1 MWRDILDRK
10 KLKFYTV
17 TEEYMIYLK
26 KYDEKVMD
34 NRGIKNKRPYIGVLF
49 EIDRKKYLA
58 PLSSPK
64 PKHLTMK
71 NSLDFVKIN
80 QGKFGVI
87 NLNNMFP
94 VIEEVIIEKNINLE
108 EDNKYKELLVNQLDW
123 CNKMENRDNI
133 YRKAEKL
140 YKEILNK
147 KEQSRFWNRCC
158 DFSLLEEKAIEFILL
173 KRE

>member
-1 MWRDILDRK
+1 MDNK

-34 NRGIKNKRPYIGVLF
+34 NRGVKNKRPYIGVLF

-158 DFSLLEEKAIEFILL
+158 DFSLLEEKAIEFIL
-173 KRE
+173 

>member
-1 MWRDILDRK
+1 MDNK

-34 NRGIKNKRPYIGVLF
+34 NRGVKNKRPYIGVLF

-94 VIEEVIIEKNINLE
+94 VVEEVIIEKNINLE

-173 KRE
+173 ERE

>member
-1 MWRDILDRK
+1 MDNK

>member
-1 MWRDILDRK
+1 MDRK

-34 NRGIKNKRPYIGVLF
+34 NRGVKNKRPYIGVLF

-158 DFSLLEEKAIEFILL
+158 DFSLLEEKAIEFISL
-173 KRE
+173 EVDID

>member
-1 MWRDILDRK
+1 MDNK
-10 KLKFYTV
+10 KLKFYIV
-17 TEEYMIYLK
+17 TEEYMSYLK
-26 KYDEKVMD
+26 EYDEKVMD
-34 NRGIKNKRPYIGVLF
+34 NRGVKNKRPYIGVLF

-94 VIEEVIIEKNINLE
+94 VVEEVIIEKNINLE

-133 YRKAEKL
+133 YRKVEKL

>member
-1 MWRDILDRK
+1 MDNK

-34 NRGIKNKRPYIGVLF
+34 NRGVKNKRPYIGVLF

-173 KRE
+173 KKE

>member
-1 MWRDILDRK
+1 MDKK
-10 KLKFYTV
+10 KLKFYIV
-17 TEEYMIYLK
+17 TEEYMSYLK

-34 NRGIKNKRPYIGVLF
+34 NRGVKNKRPYIGVLF

-158 DFSLLEEKAIEFILL
+158 DFSLLEEKAIEFISL
-173 KRE
+173 EVNID

>member
-1 MWRDILDRK
+1 MDNK

-17 TEEYMIYLK
+17 TEEYMTYLK

-34 NRGIKNKRPYIGVLF
+34 NRGVKNKRPYIGVLF

-133 YRKAEKL
+133 YRKTEKL

-158 DFSLLEEKAIEFILL
+158 NFSLLEEKAIEFISL
-173 KRE
+173 EVNID

>member
-1 MWRDILDRK
+1 LDNK
-10 KLKFYTV
+10 KLKFYIV
-17 TEEYMIYLK
+17 TEEYMSYLK
-26 KYDEKVMD
+26 EYDEKVMD
-34 NRGIKNKRPYIGVLF
+34 NRGVKNKRPYIGVLF

-94 VIEEVIIEKNINLE
+94 VVEEVIIEKNINLE

-133 YRKAEKL
+133 YRKVEKL

>member
-1 MWRDILDRK
+1 MDNK

-34 NRGIKNKRPYIGVLF
+34 NRGVKNKRPYIGVLF

-173 KRE
+173 ERE

>member
-1 MWRDILDRK
+1 MDNK

-34 NRGIKNKRPYIGVLF
+34 NRGVKNKRPYIGVLF

-108 EDNKYKELLVNQLDW
+108 EDNKYKELLVNQLNW

-133 YRKAEKL
+133 YRKTEKL

>member
-1 MWRDILDRK
+1 MDRK

-158 DFSLLEEKAIEFILL
+158 DFSLLEEKAIEFISL
-173 KRE
+173 EVDID

>member
-1 MWRDILDRK
+1 MDNK

-26 KYDEKVMD
+26 KYDEKVMG
-34 NRGIKNKRPYIGVLF
+34 NRGVKNKRPYIGVLF

-158 DFSLLEEKAIEFILL
+158 DFSLLEEKAIEFISL
-173 KRE
+173 EVNID

>member
-1 MWRDILDRK
+1 MDNK

-34 NRGIKNKRPYIGVLF
+34 NRGVKNKRPYIGVLF

-158 DFSLLEEKAIEFILL
+158 NFSLLEEKAIEFISL
-173 KRE
+173 EVDID

>member
-1 MWRDILDRK
+1 MYKK
-10 KLKFYTV
+10 KLKFYIV
-17 TEEYMIYLK
+17 TEEYMSYLK

-34 NRGIKNKRPYIGVLF
+34 NRGVKNKRPYIGVLF

-158 DFSLLEEKAIEFILL
+158 DFSLLEEKAIEFISL
-173 KRE
+173 EVNID

>member
-1 MWRDILDRK
+1 MDNK

-34 NRGIKNKRPYIGVLF
+34 NRGVKNKRPYIGVLF

-94 VIEEVIIEKNINLE
+94 VVEEVITEKNINLE
-108 EDNKYKELLVNQLDW
+108 KDNKYKELLVNQLDW

-140 YKEILNK
+140 YNEILNRR
-147 KEQSRFWNRCC
+147 EQSRFWNRCC
-158 DFSLLEEKAIEFILL
+158 DFSLLEEKAIEFISL
-173 KRE
+173 EVNID

>member
-1 MWRDILDRK
+1 MDKK
-10 KLKFYTV
+10 KLKFYIV
-17 TEEYMIYLK
+17 TEEYMSYLK

-80 QGKFGVI
+80 QGEFGVI

-94 VIEEVIIEKNINLE
+94 VVEEVITEKNINLE
-108 EDNKYKELLVNQLDW
+108 KDNKYKELLVNQLDW

-140 YKEILNK
+140 YNEILNRR
-147 KEQSRFWNRCC
+147 EQSRFWNRCC

>member
-1 MWRDILDRK
+1 
-10 KLKFYTV
+10 
-17 TEEYMIYLK
+17 
-26 KYDEKVMD
+26 MD
-34 NRGIKNKRPYIGVLF
+34 NRGVKNKRPYIGVLF

-94 VIEEVIIEKNINLE
+94 GH
-108 EDNKYKELLVNQLDW
+108 
-123 CNKMENRDNI
+123 
-133 YRKAEKL
+133 
-140 YKEILNK
+140 
-147 KEQSRFWNRCC
+147 
-158 DFSLLEEKAIEFILL
+158 
-173 KRE
+173 

>member
-1 MWRDILDRK
+1 MDNK
-10 KLKFYTV
+10 KLKFYIV

-34 NRGIKNKRPYIGVLF
+34 NRGVKNKRPYIGVLF

-158 DFSLLEEKAIEFILL
+158 DFSLLEEKAIEFISL
-173 KRE
+173 EVNID

>member
-1 MWRDILDRK
+1 MDNK

-17 TEEYMIYLK
+17 TEEYMSYLK
-26 KYDEKVMD
+26 EYDEKVMD

-64 PKHLTMK
+64 PKHLK
-71 NSLDFVKIN
+71 LKKSVDFFAIDE
-80 QGKFGVI
+80 GILGGI

-94 VIEEVIIEKNINLE
+94 VKEGVFKEKDIEKELDEKYKFLLKKQLTWCNIEENREKIIK
-108 EDNKYKELLVNQLDW
+108 
-123 CNKMENRDNI
+123 
-133 YRKAEKL
+133 KAEKL
-140 YKEILNK
+140 YSIITTQREKSKL
-147 KEQSRFWNRCC
+147 WNRCC

>member
-1 MWRDILDRK
+1 MDNK

-94 VIEEVIIEKNINLE
+94 VVEEVIIEKNINLE

-133 YRKAEKL
+133 YRKVEKL

-158 DFSLLEEKAIEFILL
+158 NFSLLEEKAIEFILL

>member
-1 MWRDILDRK
+1 MDNK

-34 NRGIKNKRPYIGVLF
+34 NRGVKNKRPYIGVLF

-58 PLSSPK
+58 PLSFPK

-158 DFSLLEEKAIEFILL
+158 DFSLLEEKAIEFISL
-173 KRE
+173 EVNID

>member
-1 MWRDILDRK
+1 MDNK

-26 KYDEKVMD
+26 KYDEKLMD
-34 NRGIKNKRPYIGVLF
+34 NRGVKNKRPYIGVLF

-158 DFSLLEEKAIEFILL
+158 DFSLLEEKAIEFISL
-173 KRE
+173 EVNID

>member
-1 MWRDILDRK
+1 MDNK

-34 NRGIKNKRPYIGVLF
+34 NRGVKNKRPYIGVLF

-147 KEQSRFWNRCC
+147 KEQSRFWNRCR
-158 DFSLLEEKAIEFILL
+158 DFSLLEEKAIEFISL
-173 KRE
+173 EVDID

>member
-1 MWRDILDRK
+1 MDNK

-34 NRGIKNKRPYIGVLF
+34 NRGVKNKRPYIGVLF

-108 EDNKYKELLVNQLDW
+108 EDNKYKELLVNH
-123 CNKMENRDNI
+123 
-133 YRKAEKL
+133 
-140 YKEILNK
+140 
-147 KEQSRFWNRCC
+147 
-158 DFSLLEEKAIEFILL
+158 
-173 KRE
+173 